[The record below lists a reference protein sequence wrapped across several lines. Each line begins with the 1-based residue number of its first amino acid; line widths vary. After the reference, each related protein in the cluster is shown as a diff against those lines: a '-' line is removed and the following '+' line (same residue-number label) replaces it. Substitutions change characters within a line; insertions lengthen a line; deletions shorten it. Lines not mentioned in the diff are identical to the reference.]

1 MKKIITVLLM
11 LLSVSV
17 FAQTAD
23 EYFKKGIEAA
33 HHGHLDNAIENL
45 KKALELSPGLADY
58 HLNLGVLYA
67 NKKDYDNAV
76 TEIQA
81 SINANSS
88 NSMSHYVMAMLME
101 KKKDKV
107 KALSEWETVL
117 RLKPA
122 NDLEETAEKHIRHIK
137 ERLNEKAE

>member
-1 MKKIITVLLM
+1 MKKIITVFLM

-23 EYFKKGIEAA
+23 EYFKRGIEAA
-33 HHGHLDNAIENL
+33 HHGHIENAIENL

-67 NKKDYDNAV
+67 NKKDYESAV

-81 SINANSS
+81 SIKSNPSNA
-88 NSMSHYVMAMLME
+88 MSHYVMAMLLE
-101 KKKDKV
+101 KKKDRAGAV
-107 KALSEWETVL
+107 SEWETVL
-117 RLKPA
+117 RLNPA
-122 NDLEETAEKHIRHIK
+122 DDLAETANKHIKHLK
-137 ERLNEKAE
+137 ERINEKGQ